1 MKGRVCF
8 KYFLDAAVNEGVVY
22 FRLTGQ
28 KCMKCEHEDFV
39 HAMWYEDEVKK
50 VSFAAAIFGKK
61 LS

>member
-28 KCMKCEHEDFV
+28 KCMKCEHPDFV

-50 VSFAAAIFGKK
+50 VSFQQLFLVKK